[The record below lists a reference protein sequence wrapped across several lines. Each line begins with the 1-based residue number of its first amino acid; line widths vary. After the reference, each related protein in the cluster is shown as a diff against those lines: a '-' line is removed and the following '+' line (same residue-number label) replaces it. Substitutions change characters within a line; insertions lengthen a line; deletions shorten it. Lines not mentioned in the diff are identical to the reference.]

1 MKFTEEEAY
10 KELVAKM
17 TNNGKAPLQASERT
31 IKTMLKRYYGKFA
44 TEETELSDFVKDNIE
59 DFKDFDGQARKDN
72 ADFVKKYQE
81 EHPAKTEKPIDE
93 KPKTELEK
101 LMAEMA
107 EIKQV
112 IESSKKEKTIAQKK
126 EELVSKMKELGVKNE
141 DWAKT
146 MVNKMSI
153 REDTDVDTEAND
165 FLQIYNKF
173 QAGTKNDVTPENSH
187 KTNNDSKMFDDIK
200 ASLQKKRE
208 QEEKQI

>member
-17 TNNGKAPLQASERT
+17 TNNGKSPLQAQERT
-31 IKTMLKRYYGKFA
+31 LKAMLARDYKAFVN
-44 TEETELSDFVKDNIE
+44 EETELTDFIADNLPVYTE
-59 DFKDFDGQARKDN
+59 YNGEARKVN
-72 ADFVKKYQE
+72 ADYIK
-81 EHPAKTEKPIDE
+81 EHGFIKPREE
-93 KPKTELEK
+93 KPKGNEPKSELEI

-107 EIKQV
+107 EIKQAF
-112 IESSKKEKTIAQKK
+112 ESSKKEKTIAQKK

-153 REDTDVDTEAND
+153 SEDTDVETEAND

>member
-1 MKFTEEEAY
+1 MKFTEDEAY

-17 TNNGKAPLQASERT
+17 TNNGKSPLQAQERT
-31 IKTMLKRYYGKFA
+31 LKAMLARDYKAFVN
-44 TEETELSDFVKDNIE
+44 EETELTDFIADNLSVYTE
-59 DFKDFDGQARKDN
+59 YNGEARKVNSDYI
-72 ADFVKKYQE
+72 K
-81 EHPAKTEKPIDE
+81 EHGFIKPREE
-93 KPKTELEK
+93 KPKENEPKSELEI

-153 REDTDVDTEAND
+153 REDTDVETEAND